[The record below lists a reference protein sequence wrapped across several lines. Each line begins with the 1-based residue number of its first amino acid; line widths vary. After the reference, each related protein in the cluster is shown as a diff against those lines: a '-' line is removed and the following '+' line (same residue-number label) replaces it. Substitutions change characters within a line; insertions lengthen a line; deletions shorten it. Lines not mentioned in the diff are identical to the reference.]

1 MACPER
7 SRDADERKLTTD
19 NNPFAFRPERSSK
32 KPSKNLSWRGKHGI
46 LERFLH
52 LSNVR
57 LDRLDG
63 LRVSF
68 HEGLGICLST
78 VCRLT
83 PGLRKKTVFEWELH
97 NQEDNPYG

>member
-1 MACPER
+1 MARPER
-7 SRDADERKLTTD
+7 SRDADEQKLTTD
-19 NNPFAFRPERSSK
+19 NNLFSFRPERLSK
-32 KPSKNLSWRGKHGI
+32 KPSKTLSCRGKHGI
-46 LERFLH
+46 LERFLYF
-52 LSNVR
+52 SNVR

-68 HEGLGICLST
+68 HEGPGICLST
-78 VCRLT
+78 ACRLT